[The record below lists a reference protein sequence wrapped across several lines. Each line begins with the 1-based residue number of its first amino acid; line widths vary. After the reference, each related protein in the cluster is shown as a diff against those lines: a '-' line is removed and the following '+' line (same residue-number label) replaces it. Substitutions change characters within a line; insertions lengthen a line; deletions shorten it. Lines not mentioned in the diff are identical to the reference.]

1 MLTQSRQFHLHFAAV
16 SKLFSLLVCANL
28 LLAGCRQAIPVPAAA
43 DAESADISGTLTI
56 SGAFALYP
64 MMQRWAE
71 EFQNLH
77 PGVQFDV
84 SAGGAGKGMA
94 DALGGLVDIGMVSRE
109 ITPEEIAQGAF
120 WVPVAKDA
128 VLPMVSTANPVLAS
142 LMLTG
147 VSQGTFAQIF
157 ITGEITTWGQVI
169 GDPGVTDEIH
179 VYTRSD
185 AAGAPETW
193 AKYLGG
199 AQEDLLGVG
208 VFGDPGLLEAVIK
221 DPLGIGYNN
230 VGYAYDFETGAPIP
244 GAVPLPLDVNGNGLA
259 DPEEVLMD
267 KAYAVKMVA
276 EGHYPSPPAR
286 ALNLVT
292 RGEPTGLARA
302 FLEWILTDGQQYLP
316 EAGYVTLPQEQLD
329 AALEQL
335 R

>member
-1 MLTQSRQFHLHFAAV
+1 MPLPTHQHRSYRPALLCLLYLTA
-16 SKLFSLLVCANL
+16 L
-28 LLAGCRQAIPVPAAA
+28 LLAGCRPSNPAPAA
-43 DAESADISGTLTI
+43 SAAGDTQLSGTLTI

-71 EFQNLH
+71 EFQALH
-77 PGVQFDV
+77 PAVQFDV

-120 WVPVAKDA
+120 YVPVAKDA
-128 VLPMVSTANPVLAS
+128 VLPMVSTANPVLAR
-142 LMLTG
+142 LMQTGVTRETFAKIFLTG
-147 VSQGTFAQIF
+147 EV
-157 ITGEITTWGQVI
+157 TTWGQVI
-169 GDPGVTDEIH
+169 GDPAVTDEIH
-179 VYTRSD
+179 IYTRSD

-199 AQEDLLGVG
+199 AQEDLLGVA
-208 VFGDPGLLEAVIK
+208 VFGDPGLLEAVIQ
-221 DPLGIGYNN
+221 DPLGIGFNN
-230 VGYAYDFETGAPIP
+230 LGYAYDFESGAPIP
-244 GAVPLPLDVNGNGLA
+244 GAVPLPLDANGNGQA
-259 DPEEVLMD
+259 DPEEVLAD
-267 KAYAVKMVA
+267 KAQAVSMVA

-292 RGEPTGLARA
+292 RGQPSGLTGA

-316 EAGYVTLPQEQLD
+316 EAGYVTLPQAQLD
-329 AALEQL
+329 EALAQL